1 MKIKVN
7 ITYTEE
13 EIQTMINTLTIL
25 SDIVD
30 DENVPTQIQTLASD
44 AFDKVSKILG
54 QDKNGELAMD
64 DEGW

>member
-1 MKIKVN
+1 MKIKVS

-13 EIQTMINTLTIL
+13 EIQKMIDTLAIL
-25 SDIVD
+25 SEMVD
-30 DENVPTQIQTLASD
+30 DENIPTQLQTLAAD

-54 QDKNGELAMD
+54 QDKNGELAMN

>member
-1 MKIKVN
+1 MKTKVS
-7 ITYTEE
+7 ITYTEK
-13 EIQTMINTLTIL
+13 EIQTMIDTLTIL
-25 SDIVD
+25 NEIVD
-30 DENVPTQIQTLASD
+30 DENVPIQIQTLATD